1 MPRLGLSLAPNE
13 NAEGVMIAA
22 VEPDSPAAEIGF
34 KTGDVILDIGGQT
47 VSTPADVRKAL
58 IDARTQGKTAVLLK
72 VKSQE
77 GTRFITIPLDRA

>member
-1 MPRLGLSLAPNE
+1 MPRLGLSLAPNA